1 MLTPKELLTI
11 YQKAG
16 SRRKYEGK
24 LKLIVMVIA
33 VIMSL
38 YQIAEVTVLAL
49 TPIAHMT
56 NHLTFIL
63 VLTFLIYSYSKGRST
78 EKPSWLD
85 WMCIAAALFAGIYFN
100 MNMERIITRNP
111 LVDPLSTLDMIAGG
125 IFIVLSYEAARRTL
139 GAPITYVVAV
149 FLAYMAFG
157 QYVPGGL
164 WHRPL
169 QFMEMVD
176 QLAFT
181 FNGIWGSPMAV
192 ASTFVFLFVLFG
204 SFLSKSGCGDFFFD
218 ISNAIAGG
226 TTGGGAKVSVV
237 SSGLF
242 GMISGSPTANAV
254 TTGAFTI
261 PMNKKLGYSP
271 VFAAAI
277 EAVAATG
284 GSIMP
289 PIMGSSAFLMAEV
302 AGIPYV
308 KICVAAAIPAVLYY
322 VSLLAMVHFEALKS
336 GLKPMDKDMIPST
349 WKVLKNGWQYAI
361 PIVVLV
367 WALLSGRSP
376 SMTAIYGIVTVI
388 VISWFKK
395 ESRMYIKDIA
405 SALEDGA
412 RSSIQVS
419 TACAAAGMVVAGIMA
434 TGLGG
439 KITSLILGLTQGML
453 MPTLIMVAI
462 ICLILGMG
470 MPVAAAYVL
479 TAMLAVPAMLQL
491 GVSLIAAHLFVVYFS
506 IISAI
511 TPPVAVAAYATA
523 GIADC
528 DPNVCGWQASKLG
541 LAAFIVPFMFAYNEN
556 LLFKGAPHD
565 IAISIAFGVI
575 GVIALAAGVQGF
587 MFNKLSLIHR
597 TAAIIGGLLMI
608 CPGLLTDLIGVG
620 LTVAVLVTSGGFKT
634 KGAPA
639 RTPDSQ
645 Q

>member
-1 MLTPKELLTI
+1 MSMFKELLLI
-11 YQKAG
+11 YHKAG
-16 SRRKYEGK
+16 SRRKYADNPFMKK
-24 LKLIVMVIA
+24 LVMAIA

-38 YQIAEVTVLAL
+38 YQIWEVTLGAI
-49 TPIAHMT
+49 TPIRHMA
-56 NHLTFIL
+56 NHLTFVL
-63 VLTFLIYSYSKGRST
+63 VLTFLIYTYTKGKGMK
-78 EKPSWLD
+78 KPGVIEII
-85 WMCIAAALFAGIYFN
+85 CIVAAVFAGIYFN
-100 MNMERIITRNP
+100 LNMERITTRNP
-111 LVDPLSTLDMIAGG
+111 MVDPLTTMDLIAGG
-125 IFIVLSYEAARRTL
+125 IFVVLSFEAARRTL
-139 GAPITYVVAV
+139 GGPITYVAAA
-149 FLAYMAFG
+149 FIAYMAFG
-157 QYVPGGL
+157 HYVPGDL
-164 WHRPL
+164 WHR
-169 QFMEMVD
+169 QMSFMDQID
-176 QLAFT
+176 QLSFT

-218 ISNAIAGG
+218 IANAVAGG
-226 TTGGGAKVSVV
+226 TTGGGAKVAVV

-261 PMNKKLGYSP
+261 PMNKKLGYTP

-336 GLKPMDKDMIPST
+336 DLKPMEKDMIPSVR
-349 WKVLKNGWQYAI
+349 KVLREGWQYTI

-376 SMTAIYGIVTVI
+376 SMTAIIGIVTVI
-388 VISWFKK
+388 IISWFKK
-395 ESRMYIKDIA
+395 SSRMYIKDIA
-405 SALEDGA
+405 EALEDGA
-412 RSSIQVS
+412 KSSIQVT

-453 MPTLIMVAI
+453 MPTLIMVAV

-491 GVSLIAAHLFVVYFS
+491 GVSLMAAHLFVVYFS

-528 DPNVCGWQASKLG
+528 DPNICGWQASKLG
-541 LAAFIVPFMFAYNEN
+541 LAAFLVPFMFVYNSP
-556 LLFKGAPHD
+556 LLFEGHPFD
-565 IAISIAFGVI
+565 IVLAMVLGSL
-575 GVIALAAGVQGF
+575 GVIALAAGVQGHL
-587 MFNKLSLIHR
+587 FNRLNLVQR
-597 TAAIIGGLLMI
+597 VAAIVGGLLLI
-608 CPGLLTDLIGVG
+608 DSGYITDAIGLALLAGVLI
-620 LTVAVLVTSGGFKT
+620 TSGGFKHN
-634 KGAPA
+634 KKEIKLAA
-639 RTPDSQ
+639 
-645 Q
+645 

>member
-1 MLTPKELLTI
+1 MLKEFFSR

-16 SRRKYEGK
+16 SRRKYEGNMK
-24 LKLIVMVIA
+24 LLVMVIA
-33 VIMSL
+33 VAMSL
-38 YQIAEVTVLAL
+38 YQIAEITLMAL

-56 NHLTFIL
+56 NHLTFVL
-63 VLTFLIYSYSKGRST
+63 VLTFLIYTYTKGRGT
-78 EKPSWLD
+78 EKPNVIEIIFIL
-85 WMCIAAALFAGIYFN
+85 AALFAGVYFN
-100 MNMERIITRNP
+100 LNMERIITRNP
-111 LVDPLSTLDMIAGG
+111 LVDPLSKLDMAAGL

-139 GAPITYVVAV
+139 GAPITYVVGV
-149 FLAYMAFG
+149 FLLYLAFG
-157 QYVPGGL
+157 QYIPGGL

-169 QFMEMVD
+169 SFMDLVD
-176 QLAFT
+176 HLAFT

-226 TTGGGAKVSVV
+226 STGGGAKVAVV

-271 VFAAAI
+271 VFAASI

-308 KICVAAAIPAVLYY
+308 KICIAAAIPAVLYY

-336 GLKPMDKDMIPST
+336 GLKPMDKEMIPST
-349 WKVLKNGWQYAI
+349 FKVIKHGWQYTI
-361 PIVVLV
+361 PIIVLV
-367 WALLSGRSP
+367 WCLLAGRSP
-376 SMTAIYGIVTVI
+376 SMTAIIGIATVI
-388 VISWFKK
+388 IISWFKK
-395 ESRMYIKDIA
+395 ESRMYIKDITY
-405 SALEDGA
+405 ALEDGA
-412 RSSIQVS
+412 KACIQVT

-453 MPTLIMVAI
+453 LPTLVMVAL

-479 TAMLAVPAMLQL
+479 TAMLAVPAMIQL
-491 GVSLIAAHLFVVYFS
+491 GVSLMAAHLFVVYFS

-511 TPPVAVAAYATA
+511 TPPVAVAAYACA

-528 DPNVCGWQASKLG
+528 DPSACGWQASKLG
-541 LAAFIVPFMFAYNEN
+541 LAAFIVPFMFVYNGT
-556 LLFKGAPHD
+556 LLAVGNPLM
-565 IAISIAFGVI
+565 IILSILLGCI
-575 GVIALAAGVQGF
+575 GVTALAAGVQGF
-587 MFNKLSLIHR
+587 AFNKLNFIQRLS
-597 TAAIIGGLLMI
+597 AFAGGLLLI
-608 CPGLLTDLIGVG
+608 DSGVVTDIAGIALI
-620 LTVAVLVTSGGFKT
+620 VAVLFTSGGFKT
-634 KGAPA
+634 RKNVTQ
-639 RTPDSQ
+639 TPNTQ
-645 Q
+645 

>member
-1 MLTPKELLTI
+1 MFKELLLI
-11 YQKAG
+11 YHKAG
-16 SRRKYEGK
+16 SRRKYADNPFMKK
-24 LKLIVMVIA
+24 LVMAIA

-38 YQIAEVTVLAL
+38 YQIWEVTLGAI
-49 TPIAHMT
+49 TPIRHMA
-56 NHLTFIL
+56 NHLTFVL
-63 VLTFLIYSYSKGRST
+63 VLTFLIYTYTKGKGMK
-78 EKPSWLD
+78 KPGVIEII
-85 WMCIAAALFAGIYFN
+85 CIVAAVFAGIYFN
-100 MNMERIITRNP
+100 LNMERITTRNP
-111 LVDPLSTLDMIAGG
+111 MVDPLTTMDLIAGG
-125 IFIVLSYEAARRTL
+125 IFVVLSFEAARRTL
-139 GAPITYVVAV
+139 GGPITYVAAA
-149 FLAYMAFG
+149 FIAYMAFG
-157 QYVPGGL
+157 HYVPGDL
-164 WHRPL
+164 WHR
-169 QFMEMVD
+169 QMSFMDQID
-176 QLAFT
+176 QLSFT

-218 ISNAIAGG
+218 IANAVAGG
-226 TTGGGAKVSVV
+226 TTGGGAKVAVV

-261 PMNKKLGYSP
+261 PMNKKLGYTP

-336 GLKPMDKDMIPST
+336 DLKPMEKDMIPSVR
-349 WKVLKNGWQYAI
+349 KVLREGWQYTI

-376 SMTAIYGIVTVI
+376 SMTAIIGIVTVI
-388 VISWFKK
+388 IISWFKK
-395 ESRMYIKDIA
+395 SSRMYIKDIA
-405 SALEDGA
+405 EALEDGA
-412 RSSIQVS
+412 KSSIQVT

-453 MPTLIMVAI
+453 MPTLIMVAV

-491 GVSLIAAHLFVVYFS
+491 GVSLMAAHLFVVYFS

-528 DPNVCGWQASKLG
+528 DPNICGWQASKLG
-541 LAAFIVPFMFAYNEN
+541 LAAFLVPFMFVYNSP
-556 LLFKGAPHD
+556 LLFEGHPFD
-565 IAISIAFGVI
+565 IVLAMVLGSL
-575 GVIALAAGVQGF
+575 GVIALAAGVQGHL
-587 MFNKLSLIHR
+587 FNRLNLVQR
-597 TAAIIGGLLMI
+597 VAAIVGGLLLI
-608 CPGLLTDLIGVG
+608 DSGYITDAIGLALLAGVLI
-620 LTVAVLVTSGGFKT
+620 TSGGFKHN
-634 KGAPA
+634 KKEIKLAA
-639 RTPDSQ
+639 
-645 Q
+645 

>member
-1 MLTPKELLTI
+1 MLSVKEIFLM

-16 SRRKYEGK
+16 SRRRFKGNMK
-24 LKLIVMVIA
+24 LLVMGIA

-38 YQIAEVTVLAL
+38 YQIAEASILAL
-49 TPIAHMT
+49 QPLCHMT
-56 NHLTFIL
+56 NHLTFVL
-63 VLTFLIYSYSKGRST
+63 VLTFLIYSYTKGRST
-78 EKPSWLD
+78 DKPNWVDWL
-85 WMCIAAALFAGIYFN
+85 CIVAALFAGIYFN
-100 MNMERIITRNP
+100 LNMERLTGRDAM
-111 LVDPLSTLDMIAGG
+111 VDPLSALDLLAGS
-125 IFIVLSYEAARRTL
+125 IFVVLSFESARRTL
-139 GAPITYVVAV
+139 GAPITYVVMV
-149 FLAYMAFG
+149 FLAYMIWG
-157 QYVPGGL
+157 HYVPGEL
-164 WHRPL
+164 WHRQL
-169 QFMEMVD
+169 SFSEIID
-176 QLAFT
+176 QLSFT

-226 TTGGGAKVSVV
+226 TTGGGAKVAVV

-308 KICVAAAIPAVLYY
+308 KICVAAAIPAILYY
-322 VSLLAMVHFEALKS
+322 VSLMAMVHFEALKS

-349 WKVLKNGWQYAI
+349 WKVMKNGWHYSV

-367 WALLSGRSP
+367 WSLLSGRSP

-388 VISWFKK
+388 IISWFKK
-395 ESRMYIKDIA
+395 GSRMYPKDIA
-405 SALEDGA
+405 VALEGGA
-412 RSSIQVS
+412 RSSIQVT
-419 TACAAAGMVVAGIMA
+419 TACAAAGMVVAGIMV

-439 KITSLILGLTQGML
+439 KITSIILGMTQGML

-470 MPVAAAYVL
+470 MPVAAAYIL

-491 GVSLIAAHLFVVYFS
+491 GVSLMAAHLFVVYFS

-528 DPNVCGWQASKLG
+528 DPNACGWQATKLG
-541 LAAFIVPFMFAYNEN
+541 LAAFLVPFMFVYNPPM
-556 LLFKGAPHD
+556 LFAGSAFD
-565 IAISIAFGVI
+565 IVLAAFLGCI
-575 GVIALAAGVQGF
+575 GVVALAAGVQGHIL
-587 MFNKLSLIHR
+587 NPINWIQR
-597 TAAIIGGLLMI
+597 IAAIVGGLLLI
-608 CPGLLTDLIGVG
+608 APGYITDISGI
-620 LTVAVLVTSGGFKT
+620 VLVVGVLITSGIFK
-634 KGAPA
+634 KKNNNQNSAA
-639 RTPDSQ
+639 
-645 Q
+645 